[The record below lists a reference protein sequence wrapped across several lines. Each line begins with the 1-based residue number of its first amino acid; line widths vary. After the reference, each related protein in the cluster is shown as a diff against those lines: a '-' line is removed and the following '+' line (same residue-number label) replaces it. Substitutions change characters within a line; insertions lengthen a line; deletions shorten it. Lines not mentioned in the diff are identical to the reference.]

1 MKPPRREGCEGQK
14 GHGRRFQRD
23 QPGPGHGPALVWP
36 QEGHRLSPPGP
47 PTRGCPSEAEPR
59 ARFAFT
65 LPKAGASR
73 RHGAA
78 PAPLRRVTPSH
89 RLPTSRNSDLR
100 ENCGSGECFCPP
112 SEGRGGGGGWSFQP
126 WAGLGVRET
135 RGKRPLWERRSLLSP
150 SAVVFLSFPWKRGH
164 SRTSQMGTEGN
175 DPLRTPPPR

>member
-1 MKPPRREGCEGQK
+1 MKPPRREECEGQR

-23 QPGPGHGPALVWP
+23 QPGPGPGHGPALVWP

-59 ARFAFT
+59 ARFAFA

-73 RHGAA
+73 WHGAA

-112 SEGRGGGGGWSFQP
+112 SGGRGEGGLELSALGWP
-126 WAGLGVRET
+126 WGQRN
-135 RGKRPLWERRSLLSP
+135 
-150 SAVVFLSFPWKRGH
+150 PWKAAALGEAIPAFPFCCRL
-164 SRTSQMGTEGN
+164 SVLPVEAGTLPHLADGN
-175 DPLRTPPPR
+175 GGK